1 MARSSFINTV
11 LRFIR
16 RRGDYAEPK
25 IWSEKAKRFAEKPR
39 ERTSPLPITGE
50 VARLLPCILEYLSHY
65 DDGDTT
71 TTVYLAIALVEAI
84 YGLNEL
90 PLETHARILS
100 DKGSMNSMDLEI
112 TLLLDEYGGLHLVPE
127 KLRGNLDVEA
137 RISDEVFLAKGHHA
151 GGMTVRDLFFHMLG
165 GFYTPEEVMFE
176 WTKIRNPKKACCDLI
191 AFLKSANNENH
202 RLQAATGMAQQ
213 GRRYQ
218 SSSRRTKIRTN

>member
-1 MARSSFINTV
+1 MARGRFINMV

-16 RRGDYAEPK
+16 RRGDYSESK
-25 IWSEKAKRFAEKPR
+25 IWSVRAKRFAEKPR
-39 ERTSPLPITGE
+39 ERTSPLPVTGE
-50 VARLLPCILEYLSHY
+50 VKGLVPKTMAYLSHY
-65 DDGDTT
+65 DEGDTAT
-71 TTVYLAIALVEAI
+71 TAYLAIALVEAI

-90 PLETHARILS
+90 PLETHARILR
-100 DKGSMNSMDLEI
+100 DEGSMNSMDLEI
-112 TLLLDEYGGLHLVPE
+112 TLLLEEYGGLHLVPE

-176 WTKIRNPKKACCDLI
+176 WTKIRNPKKACRDLI

-202 RLQAATGMAQQ
+202 RLQAATGMTQQ